1 MALRDDFLLPS
12 SFNLKRWT
20 VPLSEAQQTW
30 LFVTS
35 IEMSVMMAAS
45 APLLNSLN
53 YFPSAVLNNRMRV
66 PLVDAVARIVPSAD
80 NFIHAMALL

>member
-12 SFNLKRWT
+12 SFSLNRWT

-35 IEMSVMMAAS
+35 IEISVIMAAS

-53 YFPSAVLNNRMRV
+53 YFPSAVLNNRISV

-80 NFIHAMALL
+80 NFIHAIALL